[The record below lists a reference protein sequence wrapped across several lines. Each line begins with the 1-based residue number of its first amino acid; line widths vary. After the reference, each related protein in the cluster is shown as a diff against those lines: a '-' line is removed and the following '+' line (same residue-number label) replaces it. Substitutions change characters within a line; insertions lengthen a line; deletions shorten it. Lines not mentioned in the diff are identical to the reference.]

1 MNVDGAY
8 VFSINIAPASQEQSW
23 TKSGNRTG
31 INKVGVEGL
40 VQFANDSVSGD
51 HVVDR
56 ENHGGYDQAVY
67 AYALEDAQWWEE
79 KIGKPIAAG
88 QFGENLTTCKLDIS
102 NALIGERWRIGDLLL
117 EVSQPRIPCKVFSGF
132 WDRPTIIKEFTEA
145 NRPGAYLR
153 IIEEA
158 MIEKGTAIEVID
170 RPSHGITISDLF
182 AARAGAREK
191 IHEIAKLSELSEK
204 YKAWAQQ
211 VSK

>member
-67 AYALEDAQWWEE
+67 AYALEDAQWWEV

-102 NALIGERWRIGDLLL
+102 NSLIGERWRIGDLLL

-132 WDRPTIIKEFTEA
+132 WDRPTLIKEFTEA

-158 MIEKGTAIEVID
+158 MIEKGAAIEVID